1 MGTKIRALLKNK
13 AVQFVL
19 CILILLIVYAAFLGI
34 RNRKYIKH
42 LPDYPIFYYN
52 DGLNYYTERTD
63 EMTIELVRL
72 FDIFHP
78 TLGVE
83 LTLNHIYWEEVDAYV
98 DITLSVKESL
108 LGKFVYTLSY
118 KSKPVIKE
126 LPFREVPGDVYG
138 EGALSA
144 MSGSMHSGRFLID
157 ENMNSLYDTGIL
169 EDKEN
174 QEYKDFVHQNEVG
187 LTELVNRANEY
198 WNLGLMYNPD

>member
-1 MGTKIRALLKNK
+1 MGVNIRALLKNK

-19 CILILLIVYAAFLGI
+19 CILILLIVYAVFLGI

-42 LPDYPIFYYN
+42 LPDCPILYYN
-52 DGLNYYTERTD
+52 DGLDYYAERTD
-63 EMTIELVRL
+63 EMTIGLVQL

-78 TLGVE
+78 TLGVQM
-83 LTLNHIYWEEVDAYV
+83 TLNHVYWEEVDDYV
-98 DITLSVKESL
+98 NITLAVKESL
-108 LGKFVYTLSY
+108 SGKFVYTIAY
-118 KSKPVIKE
+118 ESKPVIME

-157 ENMNSLYDTGIL
+157 ENMNSLYDTGIP

-174 QEYKDFVHQNEVG
+174 QEYKDFVYQNEEG